1 MTVYLLHFATKLAHA
16 QHYLGSTDDLEA
28 RLACHRSGTGAR
40 LMQVITEQGIAW
52 HLARTWPGGRRQE
65 RMLKRYKASPR
76 LCPICN
82 AHAANCKP
90 LPLCEE

>member
-1 MTVYLLHFATKLAHA
+1 MTVYLLHFEEKLAHA

-28 RLACHRSGTGAR
+28 RLACHRKGNGAR

-52 HLARTWPGGRRQE
+52 RLARTWPGGRRQE
-65 RMLKRYKASPR
+65 RALKRYKASPR

>member
-28 RLACHRSGTGAR
+28 RLARHRSGNGAR
-40 LMQVITEQGIAW
+40 LMQVITEQGITW
-52 HLARTWPGGRRQE
+52 QLARTWPGGRKQE
-65 RMLKRYKASPR
+65 RDLKRYKAAPR

-82 AHAANCKP
+82 PQAAHHKP
-90 LPLCEE
+90 